1 MLKKINSFVHPPAR
15 HGNPVF
21 ITGVMPVSKISIMNK
36 QTIPVRSKR
45 IISIDALRGFDMFW
59 ISSGDAF
66 FVALFAFLNTPFFG
80 RLALQLDH
88 PAWTGFR
95 FYDEIFPLFLFI
107 MGCVMPL
114 SITRRLERGD
124 SRKTLYLHI
133 LQRTLLLFLL
143 GLVYNG
149 LFNFDFHLQRWSG
162 VLQRFAVT
170 YFFASVIV
178 MNFKAKGQLIWAGVI
193 LAVYWLVLL
202 LIPAP
207 GFRAYDLTPQ
217 GNLCGY
223 VDRMMLPGSFCCYT
237 YGDNEGILTMFPA
250 ISSAL
255 FGVLAGRWLLG
266 EAGNLV
272 KIRNLL
278 VTGGSFIA
286 GALLWSLL
294 FPVNKYLWTGS
305 YVLLTSG
312 IAFLLLCLFFWIID
326 VKGYR
331 KWAFPFIVIG
341 LNPITI
347 YVIQGLFD
355 FGIVVEIFVHGFAG
369 SFGSFQPVFFQFC
382 IIAVKWLFLYFLYR
396 QKIFLKV

>member
-1 MLKKINSFVHPPAR
+1 MKNENA
-15 HGNPVF
+15 
-21 ITGVMPVSKISIMNK
+21 TA
-36 QTIPVRSKR
+36 QSKR
-45 IISIDALRGFDMFW
+45 MLSIDALRGFDMFW

-66 FVALFAFLNTPFFG
+66 FIALFTFINTPFFQ
-80 RLALQLDH
+80 RLAVQLDH
-88 PAWTGFR
+88 PSWAGFR

-124 SRKTLYLHI
+124 SRNRLYLHI
-133 LQRTLLLFLL
+133 LKRTILLFVL
-143 GLVYNG
+143 GLIYNG
-149 LFNFDFHLQRWSG
+149 LFNLDFHDQRYTG

-170 YFFASVIV
+170 YFMASVIV
-178 MNFKAKGQLIWAGVI
+178 MNFKQKGQLIWAASI
-193 LAVYWLVLL
+193 LLGYWLILL

-207 GFRAYDLTPQ
+207 GFRAYDLSQQ

-223 VDRMMLPGSFCCYT
+223 IDRMFLPGSFCCYT

-250 ISSAL
+250 VTNVL
-255 FGVLAGRWLLG
+255 FGVVAGRWLLG
-266 EAGNLV
+266 TSGYRD
-272 KIRNLL
+272 KIRNLV
-278 VTGGSFIA
+278 VTGGLFIA
-286 GALLWSLL
+286 GALLWNLV
-294 FPVNKYLWTGS
+294 FPINKYLWTGS

-331 KWAFPFIVIG
+331 RWAFPFIVIG

-347 YVIQGLFD
+347 YVVQGLFD
-355 FGIVVEIFVHGFAG
+355 FGIIANIFIHGFAG
-369 SFGSFQPVFFQFC
+369 SLGSFHDVFLQLC
-382 IIAVKWLFLYFLYR
+382 IIFIKWSFLYFLYR